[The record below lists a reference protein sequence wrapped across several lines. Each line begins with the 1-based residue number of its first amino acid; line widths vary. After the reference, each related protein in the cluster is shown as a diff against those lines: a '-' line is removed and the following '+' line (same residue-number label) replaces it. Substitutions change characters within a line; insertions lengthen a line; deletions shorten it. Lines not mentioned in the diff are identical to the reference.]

1 MGAAAEGVRDPLPVV
16 RRTVRHLLEASPA
29 YARLG
34 PAERREMAHS
44 MVAVSMTAANL
55 LREELEVEEPPRAP
69 AVAGALASAGEAYSG
84 VATDRIA
91 DTTHRIL
98 NAVSFPRFVSEL
110 INGVFKAIV
119 DSNQTQLQQ
128 YLELLN
134 NVAATTEG
142 FADANLGPAQARQW
156 IAERFPGSY
165 EVGDGTE
172 PGEEVDPEDRAEATL
187 RLRPGAAAP
196 TEAALRTAL
205 ALADDESVPT
215 GDPERVLVPLAR
227 RALARQR
234 QGMLA
239 TLVTLGMQRIVV
251 DSGRVNAAMRF
262 HIDTRSAAE
271 SDVGSRFDTSTQ
283 AAAAGNVSS
292 GPWGASASLQSSI
305 GYVSTEQTR
314 TTEATNTDL
323 ELTSSVELNFH
334 SDYLPLNRLATP
346 GQQNALIA
354 NTLNP
359 EAEIQAARAAEA
371 VRRTANDA
379 ADRARREALG
389 TAVQP
394 TQRPPLTLTPPR
406 PASGGSA
413 SGGGSANSGGGN
425 PGGSAGGTGSSGNAS
440 GGNSAGGSGAGGNV
454 SGGTGAPASGTGG
467 NASGGT
473 AAPSQPPPRP
483 AQ

>member
-16 RRTVRHLLEASPA
+16 RRTVRRLLEASPE

-34 PAERREMAHS
+34 AAERREMARS

-69 AVAGALASAGEAYSG
+69 ALADALAGAGEAYSG
-84 VATDRIA
+84 AATERIA
-91 DTTHRIL
+91 DTTHRVL

-142 FADANLGPAQARQW
+142 FADANLGPAQARRW

-205 ALADDESVPT
+205 ALADDESVPA

-283 AAAAGNVSS
+283 AAAAGSVSV

-305 GYVSTEQTR
+305 GYVSTQQTR

-371 VRRTANDA
+371 ARRTATDA
-379 ADRARREALG
+379 ADRARREALA
-389 TAVQP
+389 TATQP
-394 TQRPPLTLTPPR
+394 TQRPPLAVTPPR
-406 PASGGSA
+406 PASGGTA
-413 SGGGSANSGGGN
+413 SGGGSASSGGGN
-425 PGGSAGGTGSSGNAS
+425 PGGNAGGTGSSGNAS
-440 GGNSAGGSGAGGNV
+440 GGN
-454 SGGTGAPASGTGG
+454 GAPGSGTGG
-467 NASGGT
+467 NAGGA
-473 AAPSQPPPRP
+473 AAPPPPAPRP